1 MAKITIYG
9 KTYSLK
15 SSSAEVSVEEA
26 AAYVDAKMHELAGVG
41 KKPPSSDLAVLAA
54 LNIAQES
61 LQLQKKTQI
70 KDQDQEEKIEQLVDA
85 LENELQN
92 FENKRLYE
100 LT

>member
-1 MAKITIYG
+1 
-9 KTYSLK
+9 
-15 SSSAEVSVEEA
+15 
-26 AAYVDAKMHELAGVG
+26 MHELAGVG

-85 LENELQN
+85 LENELHN
-92 FENKRLYE
+92 FKK
-100 LT
+100 

>member
-15 SSSAEVSVEEA
+15 SSSSEVSIEEA

-41 KKPPSSDLAVLAA
+41 KKSPSVDLAVLAA
-54 LNIAQES
+54 LNIAQET
-61 LQLQKKTQI
+61 LQLQKKTQV

-85 LENELQN
+85 LENELHN
-92 FENKRLYE
+92 FEK
-100 LT
+100 